1 MINNKFSKNNLK
13 RLARYV
19 YDTSDKC
26 YHLISN
32 DVISMSPRVLEEIND
47 QHVYQNEANND
58 VAYSILEFKDKPL
71 RTIYT
76 GMRIR
81 DRMRQVQQ
89 RLNYNPSL
97 RC

>member
-1 MINNKFSKNNLK
+1 MTNNKFSKNNLK
-13 RLARYV
+13 RLVRYV
-19 YDTSDKC
+19 YDASDKC

-32 DVISMSPRVLEEIND
+32 VVISMSPRVLEEINA
-47 QHVYQNEANND
+47 QHVHQNEANND
-58 VAYSILEFKDKPL
+58 VAYSILDFKDKPL

-76 GMRIR
+76 GMSIR